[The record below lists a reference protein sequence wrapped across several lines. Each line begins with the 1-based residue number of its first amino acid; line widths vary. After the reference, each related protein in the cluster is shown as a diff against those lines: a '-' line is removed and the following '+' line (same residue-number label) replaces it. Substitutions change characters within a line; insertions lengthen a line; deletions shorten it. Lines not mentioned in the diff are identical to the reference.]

1 MEANANRMIDAV
13 QEDCHV
19 GGIWE
24 IAQVTAKSHTKM
36 PDSEGWMEAKGKNAK
51 TLKYPMEEMVEAAIA
66 KYKAKKLK
74 DKVEVPANDK
84 QKTKN
89 QFKVLESDSEE
100 AEEECGLCDT
110 MFSCTHAE
118 TRKDFKKEIVVQK
131 GGVRKAKC
139 SKPPGLADEE
149 CFIGT
154 VQKTSR
160 WRSAGAGE
168 ITVDSAAEESV
179 CPKSWGGQFPLK
191 EPARWMRFV
200 NASGGSM
207 NHYGEKVA
215 TIRTEKE
222 GDVMSLGFQVS
233 DVSKPLLAVWRI
245 AEKGNKIQFGPEEQD
260 NFIENVKTGKRVM
273 MKRKGGSYVI
283 PAELVVEE
291 SGFPRPVTTP

>member
-24 IAQVTAKSHTKM
+24 IAQVTAKSRQETLN
-36 PDSEGWMEAKGKNAK
+36 SEDWVEVTGKNSK
-51 TLKYPMEEMVEAAIA
+51 TQTYQMKEMVEQAMA
-66 KYKAKKLK
+66 KYKQKAKNKFEALRE
-74 DKVEVPANDK
+74 DG
-84 QKTKN
+84 
-89 QFKVLESDSEE
+89 EE
-100 AEEECGLCDT
+100 NEEECGLCEEALQCACEAAHKNFD
-110 MFSCTHAE
+110 
-118 TRKDFKKEIVVQK
+118 KEVIVQK
-131 GGVRKAKC
+131 AGMRKVKC
-139 SKPPGLADEE
+139 PKPPGLADEE

-168 ITVDSAAEESV
+168 ISVDSAAEESV

-273 MKRKGGSYVI
+273 MKRKGGSCVI